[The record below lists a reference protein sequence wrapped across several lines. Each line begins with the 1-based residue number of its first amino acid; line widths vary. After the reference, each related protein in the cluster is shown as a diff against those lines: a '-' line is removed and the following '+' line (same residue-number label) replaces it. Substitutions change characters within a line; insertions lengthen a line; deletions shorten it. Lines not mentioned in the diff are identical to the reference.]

1 VTTDSSGGG
10 AGTGIGQQLR
20 DLLRASFDALPIS
33 VVMADRDGAIV
44 AVNRSLERLVAYARA
59 ELIGQSLEVVVPT
72 ALGVIGPA
80 AAAAP
85 ADAGRD
91 MYARR
96 KDGAEIPVVIHVT
109 PMVVEGR
116 SLMIVSIVDLT
127 ERRHAETRLRH
138 AFEERITFERLVGD
152 LAAHF
157 VNLRPEEVHRTID
170 DALARIGRE
179 LGLDRSTLFQLVE
192 DGGDFVHTHQWTR
205 PGCMVPPARV
215 SALERFPWHLSKVR
229 RGEPVIFADVD
240 EVPEAIDRDGL
251 RWLGTRSGVTLPLVI
266 KGRTWGALTFAAVSE
281 PRTWNAEI
289 INRFQLVALMFAN
302 VLARKEHDESL
313 RRALAG
319 HADQHTRLRDEN
331 AYLRDEI
338 GSFVD
343 PPVIVANSAA
353 TRRVLDQVRHV
364 AAGDDPVLLVGE
376 TGSGKSLMATHLH
389 HLSARRER
397 LLVRCHCS
405 SSVTAATEAHLFGRR
420 SGVYVRD
427 EPRQAGLFEVGNGS
441 TVFVDEIAELTLDTQ
456 ARLAR
461 TLRRREI
468 QPLGTTRPI
477 PVDVRLV
484 AATTRDL
491 RAAVAAGTFREDL
504 YSMIDAPSI
513 GVPPLRERVED
524 ITPLVWRFVDE
535 FSTRYGK
542 TIDAI
547 DAQSL
552 RRLHDYPWPGNA
564 RELRNVVE
572 RAVIV
577 SDGRRLRIPIDRR
590 QHNRPRVQGQA

>member
-1 VTTDSSGGG
+1 
-10 AGTGIGQQLR
+10 
-20 DLLRASFDALPIS
+20 LL
-33 VVMADRDGAIV
+33 
-44 AVNRSLERLVAYARA
+44 
-59 ELIGQSLEVVVPT
+59 
-72 ALGVIGPA
+72 
-80 AAAAP
+80 
-85 ADAGRD
+85 
-91 MYARR
+91 
-96 KDGAEIPVVIHVT
+96 
-109 PMVVEGR
+109 
-116 SLMIVSIVDLT
+116 
-127 ERRHAETRLRH
+127 
-138 AFEERITFERLVGD
+138 
-152 LAAHF
+152 
-157 VNLRPEEVHRTID
+157 
-170 DALARIGRE
+170 
-179 LGLDRSTLFQLVE
+179 
-192 DGGDFVHTHQWTR
+192 
-205 PGCMVPPARV
+205 
-215 SALERFPWHLSKVR
+215 
-229 RGEPVIFADVD
+229 
-240 EVPEAIDRDGL
+240 
-251 RWLGTRSGVTLPLVI
+251 
-266 KGRTWGALTFAAVSE
+266 
-281 PRTWNAEI
+281 
-289 INRFQLVALMFAN
+289 
-302 VLARKEHDESL
+302 
-313 RRALAG
+313 
-319 HADQHTRLRDEN
+319 DEN

-420 SGVYVRD
+420 SGVFVRD
-427 EPRQAGLFEVGNGS
+427 ESRQVGLFEVGNGS

-456 ARLAR
+456 ARLVR

-590 QHNRPRVQGQA
+590 QHSRPRVQGQA